1 MFCPCLFVCLS
12 ISKITQ
18 KRVHG
23 FGWNVACRQLLGH
36 GRTEL
41 LSPIRIMVRMPGPY
55 CSLRYH
61 IGYTELCSLA
71 IGCQPAAC
79 YAEFY
84 VGKIPHIR
92 IGGAPLERAVVLKW
106 FYSLLL
112 LLVCVSFVINHNWSA
127 TKQRPHPQ
135 SVAEISRHSVL
146 FYSLSR
152 RKTFVGGKC
161 ALPSVI
167 LV

>member
-106 FYSLLL
+106 FYSL
-112 LLVCVSFVINHNWSA
+112 
-127 TKQRPHPQ
+127 
-135 SVAEISRHSVL
+135 SRQ
-146 FYSLSR
+146 
-152 RKTFVGGKC
+152 KTFVGGKC
-161 ALPSVI
+161 TLPSALLIHSVSFSQNTCMWQTGTQTDGRTDNFQRQWPNPCYA
-167 LV
+167 